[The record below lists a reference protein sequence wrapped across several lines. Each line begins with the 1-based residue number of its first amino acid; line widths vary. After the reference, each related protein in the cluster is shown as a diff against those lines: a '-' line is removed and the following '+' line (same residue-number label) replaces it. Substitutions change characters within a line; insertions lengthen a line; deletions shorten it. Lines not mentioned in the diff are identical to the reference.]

1 MRIFGASTHPLPRG
15 GTDFTAPDQLQSGL
29 NHSLLKYIVNKAYLS
44 PPYPPGRLLT
54 CCKSISK
61 DSYAKIPALV
71 LNIILFILCFNF
83 VAQAQDDDVVR
94 VNSDLVVL
102 NITVTDRGGQ
112 YVKSLRKS
120 DFKIFEDGVEVDP
133 RSIQSFSLHEAPYAA
148 VVLLDSSGSM
158 EDRFTIARSGAIR
171 FLDGLRDED
180 VAAVYKF
187 DSKVERVQ
195 EFSGGRDL
203 APLAY
208 NIRAK
213 GMTTLND
220 AIVEAAHVLAERPE
234 VRKAIVILSDGA
246 DTSSKATSDKAI
258 EMALAIGASI
268 YAVDMSQLDSPGAG
282 NRRPAALSLKGFAE
296 KTGGRYVA
304 TPGGPGLRDAFTSI
318 AEELGHQYTI
328 SYRPPNQIRDGKWR
342 KLEVRVK
349 REELMVRTR
358 TGYRAPKK

>member
-1 MRIFGASTHPLPRG
+1 MTDSQAQLKLGNSELTHGVVRLS
-15 GTDFTAPDQLQSGL
+15 AIV
-29 NHSLLKYIVNKAYLS
+29 LLM
-44 PPYPPGRLLT
+44 
-54 CCKSISK
+54 
-61 DSYAKIPALV
+61 
-71 LNIILFILCFNF
+71 LCFNA
-83 VAQAQDDDVVR
+83 VALAQDDDDVVR
-94 VNSDLVVL
+94 VNSELVVL
-102 NITVTDRGGQ
+102 NITVTDKAGQ

-120 DFKIFEDGVEVDP
+120 DFKVLEDGVEIDP
-133 RSIQSFSLHEAPYAA
+133 RSIQSFALHEAPYAA

-158 EDRFTIARSGAIR
+158 QDRFTIARSGAIR
-171 FLDGLRDED
+171 FLDGLRPED
-180 VAAVYKF
+180 VAAVYRF

-220 AIVEAAHVLAERPE
+220 AIVEATRVLSERPE
-234 VRKAIVILSDGA
+234 IRKAIVILSDGA
-246 DTSSKATSDKAI
+246 DTSSRASSDKAI
-258 EMALAIGASI
+258 ELALAIGASI
-268 YAVDMSQLDSPGAG
+268 YAVDMSQLDTPGAG
-282 NRRPAALSLKGFAE
+282 DRRPALSLKGFAE
-296 KTGGRYVA
+296 KTGGRYVS

-328 SYRPPNQIRDGKWR
+328 AYRPPNQTRDGKWR

-349 REELMVRTR
+349 REELQVRTR